1 MIEPPKNKRNKLI
14 MHRRSGQRRCAQIP
28 SGWCLKLKF
37 FGAMLGKQNSWGF
50 LEMWLLWSNN
60 QSTVDDVYIYS
71 RGRPVSRNQPKQS
84 SKQEGILG
92 IHIRSRSEPRA
103 AYCPGQIIGR
113 VPAYCVVPT
122 FRGEEARYKAFFFPP
137 HDLDTKSTVPVLTLS
152 LLYKHFRTTEL

>member
-1 MIEPPKNKRNKLI
+1 M
-14 MHRRSGQRRCAQIP
+14 RCH
-28 SGWCLKLKF
+28 
-37 FGAMLGKQNSWGF
+37 
-50 LEMWLLWSNN
+50 
-60 QSTVDDVYIYS
+60 YS
-71 RGRPVSRNQPKQS
+71 HGHPVSRNQPKQS

-122 FRGEEARYKAFFFPP
+122 FRGEEARYKANQGNFFPP